1 MRKIIF
7 IAVLFVSYF
16 GFSQGGP
23 KMNVAKFVGELTT
36 TERNSL
42 DVPTGERWLIWNATT
57 EQFEHAGSDDVWSA
71 LTGSGVLDGDKGD
84 ITVSG
89 SGSTWGLNSNS
100 VGLSQM
106 KDNSIT
112 TIEIFDGEVNE
123 ADLNINNTGGGG
135 DILTYTGG
143 LGFEWFSRGNWLKDA
158 DKGDITISSNGG
170 SYSIDAGVVTE
181 TELNG
186 SVNASLDLA
195 DTSVQPSDIIDDD
208 TFATASSSTVP
219 SSESVKAY
227 VDAEISGSGAVP
239 SDAGASNGDV
249 LTTDGAGTYTW
260 ETPSGGG
267 SSPPFDANS
276 AILQDETDNT
286 KLLDWDL
293 SGLTTGTTRTITMPD
308 ADVDLG
314 ALTSDNL
321 ATGSVGSLEIINQSI
336 TNSDIATATI
346 TSAQIAEETLTPNK
360 LNSDISLGASTDGWL
375 FSWDQ
380 STGHFTVV
388 DPSTIG
394 GGTDDQTLSLG
405 GTGNKDLM
413 IEDGN
418 TIDLTGVNG
427 IDPDNVVGTISGR
440 TGTDVTSVM
449 LQTQAQFDSDGAT
462 STGEV
467 VFISDASPAEVVTSA
482 TIAMEGWKMYNDS
495 STDAATITLSDCDPG
510 ETLTVYINRAS
521 APTLAGTGLTFNQL
535 PNTTAFAAATD
546 MMIIFEVS
554 YDSTTIDYYY
564 VER

>member
-1 MRKIIF
+1 MLLILPFFLKAQNRPIRFDLASIDT
-7 IAVLFVSYF
+7 
-16 GFSQGGP
+16 
-23 KMNVAKFVGELTT
+23 LTT
-36 TERNSL
+36 TQMNAIPADAAKAKLIFNS
-42 DVPTGERWLIWNATT
+42 T
-57 EQFEHAGSDDVWSA
+57 EEELYYRPPGGSWTAIGGGGIS
-71 LTGSGVLDGDKGD
+71 DGDKGD

-89 SGSTWGLNSNS
+89 STWTI
-100 VGLSQM
+100 
-106 KDNSIT
+106 DN
-112 TIEIFDGEVNE
+112 
-123 ADLNINNTGGGG
+123 
-135 DILTYTGG
+135 
-143 LGFEWFSRGNWLKDA
+143 
-158 DKGDITISSNGG
+158 
-170 SYSIDAGVVTE
+170 GVVGE
-181 TELNG
+181 SKLSS

-195 DTSVQPSDIIDDD
+195 DSALQSSDNVSELTNDAGYITSSDVGGIVASGTYTETDPGSSDEVITHSLGYAPDPSRILIIPLSDQTNSMFIDDTQITTSTFRVVNVNNGVSFAWAILGSDNATPMTGSEIESALD
-208 TFATASSSTVP
+208 TELKNTDWKTGVP
-219 SSESVKAY
+219 
-227 VDAEISGSGAVP
+227 D
-239 SDAGASNGDV
+239 DTGASNGDV

-321 ATGSVGSLEIINQSI
+321 ATGSVGSLEIINQYK
-336 TNSDIATATI
+336 TNTDIATATI